1 LRFISLPV
9 NTVGSEGRAAPD
21 WSASA
26 APTPAGPAPVI
37 IEKETRVDGALLPQP
52 PSEDRPGVDIVADDP
67 LEDETVSPSYS
78 AITPT
83 RLPVMTSRAI

>member
-1 LRFISLPV
+1 LVSLPT

-21 WSASA
+21 WSTSA
-26 APTPAGPAPVI
+26 APTPAEPPPVNI
-37 IEKETRVDGALLPQP
+37 QKETRVDGALLPQP
-52 PSEDRPGVDIVADDP
+52 PSENRPGADIVTDDP

-83 RLPVMTSRAI
+83 RLPVRTSGAI